1 MRGGAV
7 HRHDT
12 DDQAARPDDR
22 ARPKV
27 DVAPGADLQRA
38 LAEGRPDALGRQGV
52 AALQRAGG
60 NAGVAQLLGRDDD
73 EAAADGAGGA
83 SPVHEVV
90 GRGGGAPL
98 DPATRT
104 DMEARFGEDFSSVRV
119 HTDDRAGASATAVGA
134 SAYTVGDDVVFGA
147 GAFDPAGDAGRRTI
161 AHELTHVVQQRRGPV
176 EGTPAPGGIQVSDPG
191 DRFER
196 EAESVA
202 SEVLRAPAPATE
214 AIDAAPA
221 ADAAAPVQRQAEGE
235 EEEEELPPV

>member
-1 MRGGAV
+1 M

-12 DDQAARPDDR
+12 DDQAARPDERRR
-22 ARPKV
+22 AAAVEP
-27 DVAPGADLQRA
+27 PGADLQRA
-38 LAEGRPDALGRQGV
+38 LAEGRPDALGRRGV

-60 NAGVAQLLGRDDD
+60 NAGVAQLLGRDDE
-73 EAAADGAGGA
+73 EAEGAGAA

-98 DPATRT
+98 DGATRA

-119 HTDDRAGASATAVGA
+119 HTDDRAGASAASVGA
-134 SAYTVGDDVVFGA
+134 SAYTVGDDVVFGR
-147 GAFDPAGDAGRRTI
+147 GQFDPSGEAGRRTI

-176 EGTPAPGGIQVSDPG
+176 DGTPAPGGIQVSDPG

-196 EAESVA
+196 EAEDVA
-202 SEVLRAPAPATE
+202 TEVLRVPAT
-214 AIDAAPA
+214 DGAPGPDT

-235 EEEEELPPV
+235 EEEEEELPPG